1 MARKKQP
8 AANPAEMQVLR
19 AAGLSHVRARRLALV
34 RAVARAER
42 KEAARVE
49 FAEYVAARP
58 ITDDPRGDF
67 AGDFAFEYTR
77 NPQRPEIRTLDD
89 LRGYLAL
96 KRACPEAV
104 AAGASCWREFESVI
118 ADAVALEHVT
128 ARGTEPRAAQE
139 D

>member
-19 AAGLSHVRARRLALV
+19 AAGLSPVRARRLALL
-34 RAVARAER
+34 RAVARAEDV
-42 KEAARVE
+42 EATRVP
-49 FAEYVAARP
+49 FAAYVAARP

-77 NPQRPEIRTLDD
+77 NPQRPEIRTVDD
-89 LRGYLAL
+89 LRSYLAL
-96 KRACPEAV
+96 RRACPEAV

-128 ARGTEPRAAQE
+128 AREMAPRAVTE